1 MAVLPW
7 EGWVGGRTGN
17 LSPRGCRIGI
27 IPNPVE
33 VISSWRP
40 EAQRTPLLF
49 PTCKLFL
56 KLLWTCGAYGLCTCF
71 WQRAVR
77 INKDLWRLAVSRP
90 ATFCKILFSPLKAKK
105 KSVFEIVQ
113 RPRIW
118 AEACVDLTVW
128 EDDWRGSWNIQLGN
142 FICTCS
148 LVLPIHTSPCWH
160 TLIYLLPWAK
170 DIVLFWERFSKGTA
184 VSPWDDGSWLKDSFV
199 HLVMH
204 KASSVSS

>member
-1 MAVLPW
+1 MVCALAF
-7 EGWVGGRTGN
+7 GRELLGSIKICGDLLFLGQL
-17 LSPRGCRIGI
+17 LS
-27 IPNPVE
+27 
-33 VISSWRP
+33 
-40 EAQRTPLLF
+40 AKYYFPLLRQ
-49 PTCKLFL
+49 K
-56 KLLWTCGAYGLCTCF
+56 
-71 WQRAVR
+71 
-77 INKDLWRLAVSRP
+77 N
-90 ATFCKILFSPLKAKK
+90 

-170 DIVLFWERFSKGTA
+170 DIVLFWERFSKGSA